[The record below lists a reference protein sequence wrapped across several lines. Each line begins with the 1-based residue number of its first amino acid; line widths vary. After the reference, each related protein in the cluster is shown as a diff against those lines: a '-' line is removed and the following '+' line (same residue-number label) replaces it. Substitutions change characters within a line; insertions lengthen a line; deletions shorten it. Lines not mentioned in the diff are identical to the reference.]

1 MYRGLFNE
9 KIELI
14 IKGMRRKSY
23 SKNKW
28 AMCQTP
34 CRMLCHYR
42 TGIMR

>member
-1 MYRGLFNE
+1 MYKGLFNE

-23 SKNKW
+23 SKHM